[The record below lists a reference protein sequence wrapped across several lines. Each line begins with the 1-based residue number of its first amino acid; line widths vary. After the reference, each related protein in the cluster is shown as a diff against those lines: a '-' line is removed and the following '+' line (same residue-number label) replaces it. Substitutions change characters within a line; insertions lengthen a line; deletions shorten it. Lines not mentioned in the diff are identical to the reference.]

1 MGAVMEYLEPLLRFW
16 RAQDAA
22 FERVD
27 PFWWGGIVSDA
38 RFPRIQE
45 ANYARVETTQ
55 RLRLAEV
62 EEPLLSAMDRAA
74 MGRSH
79 VVVFSPEDQPD
90 RLAEASTRGETL
102 AWDLVMQHAGV
113 PPAVDDVLV
122 EEATLD
128 DELVAS
134 GHRASLRW
142 FDVTDA
148 TVVDEIVAWERAVM
162 IPLGRRWFVVR
173 HDGEPVAFAGLLVLE
188 RVGYLDN
195 VVTLPEARRRGY
207 ASGLTARAVE
217 EARASGAERTY
228 LMADPNGN
236 ARAIYERLGFRPVTQ
251 IASWIRPPAGG

>member
-27 PFWWGGIVSDA
+27 PFWCGAVVSDA

-62 EEPLLSAMDRAA
+62 EEPLLPAMDRAA

-79 VVVFSPEDQPD
+79 VVVFSPEDQTD
-90 RLAEASTRGETL
+90 LLAEASTRGETL

-134 GHRASLRW
+134 GHRA
-142 FDVTDA
+142 
-148 TVVDEIVAWERAVM
+148 
-162 IPLGRRWFVVR
+162 
-173 HDGEPVAFAGLLVLE
+173 
-188 RVGYLDN
+188 
-195 VVTLPEARRRGY
+195 
-207 ASGLTARAVE
+207 
-217 EARASGAERTY
+217 
-228 LMADPNGN
+228 
-236 ARAIYERLGFRPVTQ
+236 
-251 IASWIRPPAGG
+251 